1 MNYIEE
7 LFSRQGALLRALS
20 NTGSRRLAEESRE
33 GERSPSPASELWE
46 LVEEEDV
53 RREAERLPAERKRS
67 RAAGAPEPAAA
78 PGAREETGEETGEAV
93 RYETRFREERAGAAE
108 TVREFSRLC
117 EQDARRYDGGFPFY

>member
-7 LFSRQGALLRALS
+7 LFSRQGALLRARS

-46 LVEEEDV
+46 LAEEKDV
-53 RREAERLPAERKRS
+53 GREAEHLPAERKRS

-117 EQDARRYDGGFPFY
+117 ERDARRYDGGFPFY

>member
-46 LVEEEDV
+46 LAEEKDV
-53 RREAERLPAERKRS
+53 GREAERLPAERKRS

-117 EQDARRYDGGFPFY
+117 ERDARRYDGGFNAR

>member
-46 LVEEEDV
+46 LAEEKDAG
-53 RREAERLPAERKRS
+53 REAERLPAERKRS

-78 PGAREETGEETGEAV
+78 PGAREETGPPII
-93 RYETRFREERAGAAE
+93 RAPPPLSHSGC
-108 TVREFSRLC
+108 SRLITSR
-117 EQDARRYDGGFPFY
+117 EV

>member
-7 LFSRQGALLRALS
+7 LLSRQGVLLRALS

-46 LVEEEDV
+46 LAEEKDV
-53 RREAERLPAERKRS
+53 GREAERLPAERKRS
-67 RAAGAPEPAAA
+67 GAAGAPKPAAA

-108 TVREFSRLC
+108 NVREFSRLC
-117 EQDARRYDGGFPFY
+117 ERDARRYDGGFPFY